1 MGRNRHDS
9 ESVEA
14 LCERVGFRAE
24 PALVRLCRQRAGL
37 DVSRPRIVGPV
48 GPGTM
53 TVSFTVCRG
62 DVCERRREAFPLE
75 IATKGDVLGA
85 VPHVFH
91 EACLKRNCYPS
102 PLNYMQFPKSVCTS
116 VNEVICHGVPDG
128 YELQKG
134 DIINLDVTVYHNG
147 FHADLNET
155 YFVGGEDA
163 VE

>member
-1 MGRNRHDS
+1 MRVVGRLGREVLD
-9 ESVEA
+9 A
-14 LCERVGFRAE
+14 
-24 PALVRLCRQRAGL
+24 AGL
-37 DVSRPRIVGPV
+37 AVQ
-48 GPGTM
+48 PGVRCDEID
-53 TVSFTVCRG
+53 TVV
-62 DVCERRREAFPLE
+62 
-75 IATKGDVLGA
+75 
-85 VPHVFH
+85 H

-116 VNEVICHGVPDG
+116 VNEVICHGVPDA
-128 YELQKG
+128 YELQTG